1 MLKYFRVLALALCAA
16 GFALPLVAAVA
27 PPAVGQKAP
36 DFELR
41 DVLGKTVR
49 LSSVLGNSPVVLVV
63 LRGYPGYQCPFCTRQ
78 VHDFVQNEAAF
89 QQAGYRVVFVYPGPP
104 SNLDGHAQEFLKD
117 AQFPASFEMLLDPGY
132 TFTNAYGLRWDAPSE
147 TAYPSTFL
155 IGGDGEVLYTMSAKL
170 HGGRSTAA
178 EILAAIPKKKGQ

>member
-1 MLKYFRVLALALCAA
+1 MPKFLRFLLLGVCIAA
-16 GFALPLVAAVA
+16 SALPSIAGNL

-36 DFELR
+36 DFELT
-41 DVLGKTVR
+41 DVLGKKVQ
-49 LSSVLGNSPVVLVV
+49 LSGVLASGPVVLVV

-78 VHDFVQNEAAF
+78 VHDYVQNESAF
-89 QQAGYRVVFVYPGPP
+89 QQAGYRMVFVYPGPP

-132 TFTNAYGLRWDAPSE
+132 AFTNAYGLRWDAPSE

-155 IGGDGEVLYTMSAKL
+155 LNSDGEVVFAMSGKL
-170 HGGRSTAA
+170 HGGRSSAA
-178 EILAAIPKKKGQ
+178 EILAAIPKKKA